1 MGMTKR
7 WLLDQGLAF
16 LRYRRSELV
25 PLRWCGR
32 GMANPYLDWV
42 PVRLERSLKPASAI
56 RDNIEEAQ
64 DRIGRRG
71 GVRPTIQ

>member
-32 GMANPYLDWV
+32 GMANPY
-42 PVRLERSLKPASAI
+42 PVRLERSLKPAPAI